1 MAKVIAMY
9 RKIEHYLVEWKSGSY
24 RKPLVVRGARQV
36 GKTFTIEKFAKENF
50 KHYLKINL
58 EQERNLQHVFEN
70 LQPEQII
77 NELTALYQ
85 VPIVDGE
92 TLLFIDE
99 IQVMPGAIA
108 ALRYF
113 YEQRPGLHIIS
124 AGSLLDITLNE
135 IQYSMPVG
143 RVEFAFMYPMSFYEF
158 LGALNENGLMKA
170 INDFTPGQKISQ
182 AIHNR
187 ILELLRLYFFIG
199 GMPEAVAYYA
209 NEKDLAGIEKIHS
222 GLIQSIQ
229 FDFAKYGTRKQQDHL
244 KDVLHYVAN
253 NIGSKV
259 KYANISRNVHSGLLK
274 DAFLKLEM
282 SRIIHLVRRT
292 RSTNVP
298 ITQLE
303 DKDVF
308 KPVFLDIGLLNHLAG
323 IKLVDLDSLITAFEG
338 TLAEQFV
345 LQELISGSK
354 PYHEQKLNYWIR
366 EAKNSNAEIDCL
378 FQIRNSV
385 YPIEVKAGKR
395 GTLKSLHVFLAEKNK
410 KTGIRLNL
418 DTPSTGKDLQAT
430 VNLPGRNQLTYNLLS
445 LPLYL
450 AGKLKKME
458 IDL

>member
-1 MAKVIAMY
+1 MNN
-9 RKIEHYLVEWKSGSY
+9 SG
-24 RKPLVVRGARQV
+24 
-36 GKTFTIEKFAKENF
+36 
-50 KHYLKINL
+50 
-58 EQERNLQHVFEN
+58 
-70 LQPEQII
+70 
-77 NELTALYQ
+77 
-85 VPIVDGE
+85 
-92 TLLFIDE
+92 
-99 IQVMPGAIA
+99 
-108 ALRYF
+108 
-113 YEQRPGLHIIS
+113 
-124 AGSLLDITLNE
+124 
-135 IQYSMPVG
+135 
-143 RVEFAFMYPMSFYEF
+143 YEF